1 MFSNDSYK
9 DVLGDNSHRHHLIGS
24 AWIVAIA
31 IAAAVIL
38 LFA

>member
-1 MFSNDSYK
+1 MFTNDSYK
-9 DVLGDNSHRHHLIGS
+9 DVLADNSDRHHLIGS

-31 IAAAVIL
+31 IGALIV

>member
-1 MFSNDSYK
+1 MFTHDSYK

-31 IAAAVIL
+31 IGVVIL

>member
-1 MFSNDSYK
+1 MLTDDSYK

-31 IAAAVIL
+31 IAAAVIV